1 MVELLRGV
9 AILLKPFMPRLA
21 ETIYTSFNFPQPWN
35 SVRYEDVWSHP
46 RQAEDLKLAAKLENG
61 KVKPLFMR
69 IV

>member
-1 MVELLRGV
+1 MIEQLRGV
-9 AILLKPFMPRLA
+9 AILLKPFLPRMA
-21 ETIYTSFNFPQPWN
+21 KTIYTSFNFPQAWD

-46 RQAEDLKLAAKLENG
+46 RQAEDVKLVAELTDG